1 MSNRISPIG
10 RASLAFAALLA
21 PIAAAAEEPL
31 LSSIDLSGFVAAE
44 GRYFFQEPRHP
55 GQFEGLQPSIILQP
69 EFSYDSEDGEDLF
82 SFIPFFRLDG
92 RDNERTHGDIR
103 EAYWRRVGDD
113 WEALIGLNTV
123 FWGVTESRHLVN
135 VINQVDQVED
145 IDQEDFLGQ
154 PMVNVG
160 WQQDWGRLDAFVMS
174 GFRKRRFPSQDGRL
188 RPAIRV
194 DEDSSE
200 FESGLEE
207 AQPEIAL
214 RYSHYMGDWDVG
226 TYYFYGTGREP
237 RLVPSTDGTTLE
249 PRYDLIHQVGLDL
262 QYTIDAWLWKFEGIF
277 REGHGDPFAATV
289 GGFEYTYFQIFDS
302 DADLGFLAEYLYDG
316 RDETD
321 APPILYNNDVFVG
334 SRLVLNDV
342 DDSMALVG
350 TIVDLEHGSTSL
362 FIEAERRIGDN
373 WKVELES
380 RMFFNAAGGDP
391 MSAIEKDDFV
401 LLRVSRFF

>member
-1 MSNRISPIG
+1 MTSPW
-10 RASLAFAALLA
+10 
-21 PIAAAAEEPL
+21 
-31 LSSIDLSGFVAAE
+31 D
-44 GRYFFQEPRHP
+44 
-55 GQFEGLQPSIILQP
+55 
-69 EFSYDSEDGEDLF
+69 
-82 SFIPFFRLDG
+82 
-92 RDNERTHGDIR
+92 
-103 EAYWRRVGDD
+103 
-113 WEALIGLNTV
+113 
-123 FWGVTESRHLVN
+123 
-135 VINQVDQVED
+135 
-145 IDQEDFLGQ
+145 
-154 PMVNVG
+154 
-160 WQQDWGRLDAFVMS
+160 
-174 GFRKRRFPSQDGRL
+174 
-188 RPAIRV
+188 
-194 DEDSSE
+194 
-200 FESGLEE
+200 
-207 AQPEIAL
+207 
-214 RYSHYMGDWDVG
+214 RYS
-226 TYYFYGTGREP
+226 
-237 RLVPSTDGTTLE
+237 SDGTTLE

-350 TIVDLEHGSTSL
+350 TIVDLELGSTSL